1 MSDRHQDQPSEHNAR
16 FHIVWGVI
24 LVLAG
29 IGVFI
34 RIPQVMPKIEEI
46 EFFSRVLLWVRF
58 CFYLLGVLLIGGGSR
73 KIYENYRIARQGTH
87 TTHKNK

>member
-1 MSDRHQDQPSEHNAR
+1 
-16 FHIVWGVI
+16 
-24 LVLAG
+24 
-29 IGVFI
+29 
-34 RIPQVMPKIEEI
+34 MPKIEEI

-73 KIYENYRIARQGTH
+73 KIYENYRIARQGTQ

>member
-1 MSDRHQDQPSEHNAR
+1 MPDKNQDHSSERTAR
-16 FHIVWGVI
+16 LHIVWGVI

-46 EFFSRVLLWVRF
+46 EFFSAVLTWVRF
-58 CFYLLGVLLIGGGSR
+58 CFYLLGVLLIGGGS
-73 KIYENYRIARQGTH
+73 KKVYENYRKIITSTQPD
-87 TTHKNK
+87 K

>member
-1 MSDRHQDQPSEHNAR
+1 MSDKQQDHSSERSAQL
-16 FHIVWGVI
+16 HIVWGAI

-46 EFFSRVLLWVRF
+46 EFFSSVLLWVRF
-58 CFYLLGVLLIGGGSR
+58 CFYFLGVLLIGGGA
-73 KIYENYRIARQGTH
+73 KKVYENY
-87 TTHKNK
+87 HKINAPTKPDNE

>member
-1 MSDRHQDQPSEHNAR
+1 VLTSEKKQGHSSDRKAPL
-16 FHIVWGVI
+16 HIAWGVI

-46 EFFSRVLLWVRF
+46 EFFSAVIIWVRF
-58 CFYLLGVLLIGGGSR
+58 CFYLLGVLLIGGGL
-73 KIYENYRIARQGTH
+73 KKVYENYCKI
-87 TTHKNK
+87 TTPNKPDE

>member
-1 MSDRHQDQPSEHNAR
+1 MPDRQQDQSSERTAR
-16 FHIVWGVI
+16 LHIVWGVI

-46 EFFSRVLLWVRF
+46 EFFSSVLTWVRF
-58 CFYLLGVLLIGGGSR
+58 CFYLLGVLLISGGS
-73 KIYENYRIARQGTH
+73 KKVYENYLKVMASKQPDE
-87 TTHKNK
+87 